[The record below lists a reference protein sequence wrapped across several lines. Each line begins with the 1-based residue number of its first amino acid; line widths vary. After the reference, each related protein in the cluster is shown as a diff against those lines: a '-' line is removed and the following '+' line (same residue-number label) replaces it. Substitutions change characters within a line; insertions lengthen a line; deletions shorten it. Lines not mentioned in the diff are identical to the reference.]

1 MEEIMADAAIAPI
14 RPADPK
20 HRAAIVFVH
29 GFTGSGAGTWNNLV
43 PPIAADPAL
52 ASWDCWTIT
61 YGSSWLPDI
70 VGIWTADADLGI
82 LAQRLAT
89 DLGQG
94 TLARYEAL
102 VLIAHSMGGLIV
114 QKSLVDQK
122 QIAARTRV
130 VILFGT
136 PSGGLVKA
144 RTLKFWKRQLASMAQ
159 GGEFITK
166 LRADWTRRFAAA
178 APFSFLAVAGE
189 RDQFV
194 PPKSS
199 LEPFPMEQRA
209 VIAGNHVTMI
219 HPPPSDRNVVDLV
232 VQRIAAR
239 AATGDIGDSALR
251 AIELGDFQRVIKEYL
266 PHAGTLDSSA
276 LVRLAIALDGAG
288 RRDEA
293 YKLLAEHQIMNSDVM
308 GTLAGR
314 LKRNW
319 LLSGR
324 RSADAEAAETH
335 YAKGY
340 ELAIKE
346 GNLRQAY
353 YHGINLAFLKFVFRQ
368 DRKQA
373 RRFAREV
380 LDICDRSRAM
390 HEADEWLDATTG
402 EAKLILGDTEPALA
416 AYRSFVNAGNDIWK
430 IGSTYLN
437 ARTIAADL
445 ADRELARK
453 LGTLFGDPQP

>member
-1 MEEIMADAAIAPI
+1 MADATIVPV

-29 GFTGSGAGTWNNLV
+29 GFTGKGPGTWNDLA
-43 PPIAADPAL
+43 PRIAADPAL
-52 ASWDCWTIT
+52 ASWDCWTVT
-61 YGSSWLPDI
+61 YASSWLPDI
-70 VGIWTADADLGI
+70 CGIWTADADLGI
-82 LAQRLAT
+82 LAQLLVT

-94 TLARYEAL
+94 SLARYEAL

-122 QIAARTRV
+122 QIAARTRT

-136 PSGGLVKA
+136 PSGGLIKA
-144 RTLKFWKRQLASMAQ
+144 HTLKLWKRQLAGMAQ

-166 LRADWTRRFAAA
+166 LRADWSHRFAAA
-178 APFSFLAVAGE
+178 APFSFLAVGGE

-199 LEPFPMEQRA
+199 LEPFPIEQRA
-209 VIAGNHVTMI
+209 VVAGNHVTMI
-219 HPPPSDRNVVDLV
+219 HPPLSDRNVVDLV
-232 VQRIAAR
+232 VQRIAGK
-239 AATGDIGDSALR
+239 AAAGNIGDSALR
-251 AIELGDFQRVIKEYL
+251 AIELGDFQSIIEEYL
-266 PHAGTLDSSA
+266 QHADTLDTPA
-276 LVRLAIALDGAG
+276 LVHLAIALDGAD

-293 YKLLAEHQIMNSDVM
+293 YKLLAEHQTMNSEVM

-319 LLSGR
+319 LVSGR
-324 RSADAEAAETH
+324 RLADAEAAEAH

-340 ELAIKE
+340 ELAKNE
-346 GNLRQAY
+346 FNLRQAY
-353 YHGINLAFLKFVFRQ
+353 YHGINLAFLTFVFRK

-380 LDICDRSRAM
+380 LEICDRSKAL
-390 HEADEWLDATTG
+390 HDADEWLDATKG
-402 EAKLILGDTEPALA
+402 EAQLILGEAEAALA
-416 AYRSFVNAGNDIWK
+416 DYRSFVNADNDIWK

-453 LGTLFGDPQP
+453 LGTLFRDPQP

>member
-1 MEEIMADAAIAPI
+1 M
-14 RPADPK
+14 
-20 HRAAIVFVH
+20 
-29 GFTGSGAGTWNNLV
+29 
-43 PPIAADPAL
+43 
-52 ASWDCWTIT
+52 
-61 YGSSWLPDI
+61 
-70 VGIWTADADLGI
+70 
-82 LAQRLAT
+82 
-89 DLGQG
+89 
-94 TLARYEAL
+94 
-102 VLIAHSMGGLIV
+102 

-144 RTLKFWKRQLASMAQ
+144 RTLKFWKRQLAGMAQ
-159 GGEFITK
+159 GGEFITN

-178 APFSFLAVAGE
+178 AQFSFLAVGGE

-209 VIAGNHVTMI
+209 VVAGNHITMI

-232 VQRIAAR
+232 VQRIAGK
-239 AATGDIGDSALR
+239 AATRDIGDSALR
-251 AIELGDFQRVIKEYL
+251 AIELGDFQSIIEEYL

-293 YKLLAEHQIMNSDVM
+293 YKLLAEHQTMNSDVM

-324 RSADAEAAETH
+324 RLADAEAAEAH

-340 ELAIKE
+340 ELAKKE
-346 GNLRQAY
+346 PNLRQTY
-353 YHGINLAFLKFVFRQ
+353 YHGINLAFLKFVFRK

-373 RRFAREV
+373 RCFAREV
-380 LDICDRSRAM
+380 LDICDRSQAM
-390 HEADEWLDATTG
+390 GDADEWLDATKG
-402 EAKLILGDTEPALA
+402 EAKLILGDTEAP
-416 AYRSFVNAGNDIWK
+416 WPP
-430 IGSTYLN
+430 IGAS
-437 ARTIAADL
+437 
-445 ADRELARK
+445 
-453 LGTLFGDPQP
+453 

>member
-1 MEEIMADAAIAPI
+1 MAGAAIVPVL
-14 RPADPK
+14 PADPK
-20 HRAAIVFVH
+20 HRAALVFVH
-29 GFTGSGAGTWNNLV
+29 GFTGRGPGTWSDLA
-43 PPIAADPAL
+43 PRIAADPEL
-52 ASWDCWTIT
+52 ASWDCWTVT
-61 YGSSWLPDI
+61 YCSSWLPDI
-70 VGIWTADADLGI
+70 SGIWTADADLTV

-114 QKSLVDQK
+114 QKTLIDQK
-122 QIAARTRV
+122 QIAARTRI

-144 RTLKFWKRQLASMAQ
+144 RTLRFWKRQLAGMAQ
-159 GGEFITK
+159 GGEFITR
-166 LRADWTRRFAAA
+166 LRADWASRFAAA
-178 APFSFLAVAGE
+178 APFSFLAVGGE

-209 VIAGNHVTMI
+209 VVAGNHITMI
-219 HPPPSDRNVVDLV
+219 HPQPSDRNVMDLV
-232 VQRIAAR
+232 VQRIAGK
-239 AATGDIGDSALR
+239 AATRDIADSALR
-251 AIELGDFQRVIKEYL
+251 AIELGDFQSIIEEYL
-266 PHAGTLDSSA
+266 PHASTLDSSA

-293 YKLLAEHQIMNSDVM
+293 YRLLAEHRTMNSDVM

-324 RSADAEAAETH
+324 RLADAEAAEAH

-340 ELAIKE
+340 ELAKNE
-346 GNLRQAY
+346 SNLRQAY
-353 YHGINLAFLKFVFRQ
+353 YHGINLAFLKFVFRK
-368 DRKQA
+368 DRHQA

-380 LDICDRSRAM
+380 LDICDRSQAM
-390 HEADEWLDATTG
+390 GDADEWLDATKG
-402 EAKLILGDTEPALA
+402 EAKLILGSTEPALA
-416 AYRSFVNAGNDIWK
+416 AYKSFVNAGNDIWK

>member
-1 MEEIMADAAIAPI
+1 
-14 RPADPK
+14 
-20 HRAAIVFVH
+20 
-29 GFTGSGAGTWNNLV
+29 GFTGREPGTWNDLALR
-43 PPIAADPAL
+43 IAADPAL
-52 ASWDCWTIT
+52 ASWDCWTVT
-61 YGSSWLPDI
+61 YASSWLPDI
-70 VGIWTADADLGI
+70 CGIWTADADLGI
-82 LAQRLAT
+82 LAQSLVT

-122 QIAARTRV
+122 QIAARTGT

-144 RTLKFWKRQLASMAQ
+144 RTLKFWKRQLAGMAQ

-166 LRADWTRRFAAA
+166 LRADWSHRFAAA
-178 APFSFLAVAGE
+178 APFSLLAVGGE

-209 VIAGNHVTMI
+209 VVAGNHVTMI

-232 VQRIAAR
+232 VQRIAGNR
-239 AATGDIGDSALR
+239 AIGDSALR
-251 AIELGDFQRVIKEYL
+251 AIELGDFQTIIEEYL

-276 LVRLAIALDGAG
+276 LIHLAIALDGAD

-293 YKLLAEHQIMNSDVM
+293 YKLLAEHQAMNSDVM

-324 RSADAEAAETH
+324 RLADAEAAEAH

-340 ELAIKE
+340 ELAKNE
-346 GNLRQAY
+346 PNLRQAY
-353 YHGINLAFLKFVFRQ
+353 YHGINLAFLKFVFRK

-373 RRFAREV
+373 RRFARDV
-380 LDICDRSRAM
+380 LEICDRSKAL
-390 HEADEWLDATTG
+390 HDADEWLDATKG
-402 EAKLILGDTEPALA
+402 EAQLILGEAEPALA

-453 LGTLFGDPQP
+453 LGALFGDPQP

>member
-1 MEEIMADAAIAPI
+1 MADAAIAPI

-29 GFTGSGAGTWNNLV
+29 GFTGRGPGTWSDLA
-43 PPIAADPAL
+43 PRIAADPAL
-52 ASWDCWTIT
+52 ASWDCWTVT
-61 YGSSWLPDI
+61 YASSWLPDI
-70 VGIWTADADLGI
+70 SGIWTADADLGI
-82 LAQRLAT
+82 LAERLAT
-89 DLGQG
+89 DLGKG

-122 QIAARTRV
+122 QIAARSRV

-144 RTLKFWKRQLASMAQ
+144 RTLNFWKRQLAGMAQ
-159 GGEFITK
+159 GGEFITR

-178 APFSFLAVAGE
+178 APFSFLAVGGE

-199 LEPFPMEQRA
+199 LEPFPMNQRA
-209 VIAGNHVTMI
+209 VISGNHVTMI

-232 VQRIAAR
+232 VQEITGGAA
-239 AATGDIGDSALR
+239 AGDIGDSARR
-251 AIELGDFQRVIKEYL
+251 AIELGEFQSIIEDYL
-266 PHAGTLDSSA
+266 PHASTLDSSA

-293 YKLLAEHQIMNSDVM
+293 YKLLDKHQAMNSDAM

-324 RSADAEAAETH
+324 RRSDAEAAEAH

-340 ELAIKE
+340 KLAEKE
-346 GNLRQAY
+346 DDLRQAY
-353 YHGINLAFLKFVFRQ
+353 YHGINLAFLKFVFRK

-380 LDICDRSRAM
+380 LGICDRSQALG
-390 HEADEWLDATTG
+390 ETDEWLDATKG
-402 EAKLILGDTEPALA
+402 EAKLILGDTEPAVA
-416 AYRSFVNAGNDIWK
+416 AYRSFLNAGNDIWK
-430 IGSTYLN
+430 ISSTYLN